1 MRNRVDNFKV
11 CPQGICGFICLLSL
25 VPSLL
30 FGQARI
36 KDIAQFQGLQPMHL
50 IGYGLVI
57 GLDGTGDRSSGASGA
72 IFTVQSITNMLEK
85 FGITVPVDRLR
96 VRNVAAVMTTA
107 DIDPF
112 VSPGSR
118 IDVTVS
124 SLGDAKSL
132 EGGILLQTPL
142 LGNNGERFAL
152 AQGAVSIGGFN
163 IETGDGEKVR
173 RNYALVGRVP
183 NGAIVQRE
191 LEFQFDMQK
200 PLGLM
205 LRKPDFT
212 TSVRAADE
220 INSHFAAALA
230 TPLNAATVVIDWP
243 SGMAQPADM
252 MKFISEIESLH
263 VQQDRTARVVI
274 NERTGTIVAGGDVK
288 ISEIMISHG
297 SLTIHTKRVP
307 VISQPAPLSKRGRTV
322 IDGISTTTVSQDEA
336 RNVVIKNV
344 VSVSD
349 IASALNQLGVKPR
362 DIIAIFQAI
371 KEAGALQAEL
381 VVM

>member
-1 MRNRVDNFKV
+1 MM
-11 CPQGICGFICLLSL
+11 L
-25 VPSLL
+25 VLTPAVA

-36 KDIAQFQGLQPMHL
+36 KDIASFQGLQSMYL

-85 FGITVPVDRLR
+85 FGITVPGDRLR

-107 DIDPF
+107 RLEPF
-112 VSPGSR
+112 INPGTR

-132 EGGILLQTPL
+132 EGGVLLQTPL
-142 LGNNGERFAL
+142 FSTDGEVYAV
-152 AQGAVSIGGFN
+152 AQGSMSIGGFN
-163 IETGDGEKVR
+163 VETGDGEKIR
-173 RNYALVGRVP
+173 QNYALVGRVP
-183 NGAIVQRE
+183 NGAIVQKE
-191 LEFQFDMQK
+191 LAFQFDMQQ
-200 PLGLM
+200 PLGVM

-212 TSVRAADE
+212 TSVRIADRV
-220 INSHFAAALA
+220 NDFFSAHLA
-230 TPLNAATVVIDWP
+230 TPVNAATVAIEWP
-243 SGMAQPADM
+243 KTITRPGDM
-252 MKFISEIESLH
+252 VKFMSEIESLQ
-263 VQQDRTARVVI
+263 VEQDRVAKVVI
-274 NERTGTIVAGGDVK
+274 NERTGTIVAGGNVR
-288 ISEIMISHG
+288 IAEIMVSHG
-297 SLTIHTKRVP
+297 NLTIHTKRVP
-307 VISQPAPLSKRGRTV
+307 VISQPAPFSQRGNTV
-322 IDGISTTTVSQDEA
+322 IDGISTTSVDQEKA
-336 RNVVIKNV
+336 RNVVIKNIV
-344 VSVSD
+344 TVSD